1 MKKWDQKCKDDSET
15 ANWLNANTKDCIA
28 YPSPCRRV
36 GSLSSSSPCT
46 LAGPKCHT
54 AIEKNGGCNHM
65 VLPVRARCVISS
77 SSHSLLTFRPFLPTK
92 RKMWEVPVRLWEESP
107 SLFGPART
115 HPRSTRNT
123 QEHTTESERGRSR
136 YLRVHVGLETMVVV
150 KVTLQRLSGSARVL
164 SVVQPRS

>member
-28 YPSPCRRV
+28 YPSPCGLV

-65 VLPVRARCVISS
+65 VLPVRTRCVISS
-77 SSHSLLTFRPFLPTK
+77 PSHSLLTFRS
-92 RKMWEVPVRLWEESP
+92 RLAGALAASTSFGAAP
-107 SLFGPART
+107 SLSDGIIHTYHLPPAGSLMRMWC
-115 HPRSTRNT
+115 N
-123 QEHTTESERGRSR
+123 
-136 YLRVHVGLETMVVV
+136 LLVVL
-150 KVTLQRLSGSARVL
+150 TAGSAWGTGSTTRPATATRRARHRKKYDDTHL
-164 SVVQPRS
+164 PSFSFA